1 MTNSQAV
8 QGSILIVD
16 DMPVNIDVLFKYL
29 DKNDFR
35 VFVARDGE
43 SAIEQTPL
51 AKPDLILLD
60 VVMPGIDGFETCRRL
75 KANPDTKH
83 IPIIFMTALSDT
95 VDKVKGF
102 EAGAVDYITKPIQHE
117 EVLARITT
125 HLTLRNLQRRLEEGN
140 ALLETRVQ
148 DRTAELATANTQLQA
163 EVVERKRTEVA
174 LRQAVDELER
184 LKNRLHAEN
193 IYLQEEIKTEYNFEE
208 MVGSSPPMQQ
218 VFNLIQQVA
227 ETDTTVLITG
237 ETGTGKELVAR
248 ALHNHSKRKD
258 SAVIKVNCAALPEG
272 LIENELFGHEKGAF
286 TGATTLKKGRFE
298 LADGG
303 TILLDEI
310 GELPLST
317 QVKLLR
323 VLQEQEFERIGGT
336 KTLKVDVRVLA
347 ATNRKLEEQV
357 AAGSFRAD
365 LFYRLNIFPIQIPP
379 LRARKADIPVLVQ
392 YFLRQFSLRM
402 GKNVNRIDQNAMDIL
417 TGYAWPGNV
426 RELNNVIERAVILC
440 QDGVLCPDQLS
451 IPRLPSTA
459 SNQEDLIT
467 LENAERQHILRALKK
482 THWVIGGAS
491 GAAKRLDIN
500 RTTLLARMKKM
511 GIDRGMAS
519 EDFS

>member
-1 MTNSQAV
+1 MMTNSQAV

-51 AKPDLILLD
+51 EKPDLILLD

-125 HLTLRNLQRRLEEGN
+125 HLTLRNLQRRLEEWN

-174 LRQAVDELER
+174 LRQAVDALER

-323 VLQEQEFERIGGT
+323 VLQ
-336 KTLKVDVRVLA
+336 
-347 ATNRKLEEQV
+347 
-357 AAGSFRAD
+357 
-365 LFYRLNIFPIQIPP
+365 
-379 LRARKADIPVLVQ
+379 
-392 YFLRQFSLRM
+392 
-402 GKNVNRIDQNAMDIL
+402 
-417 TGYAWPGNV
+417 
-426 RELNNVIERAVILC
+426 
-440 QDGVLCPDQLS
+440 
-451 IPRLPSTA
+451 
-459 SNQEDLIT
+459 
-467 LENAERQHILRALKK
+467 
-482 THWVIGGAS
+482 
-491 GAAKRLDIN
+491 
-500 RTTLLARMKKM
+500 
-511 GIDRGMAS
+511 
-519 EDFS
+519 

>member
-1 MTNSQAV
+1 
-8 QGSILIVD
+8 
-16 DMPVNIDVLFKYL
+16 
-29 DKNDFR
+29 
-35 VFVARDGE
+35 
-43 SAIEQTPL
+43 
-51 AKPDLILLD
+51 
-60 VVMPGIDGFETCRRL
+60 
-75 KANPDTKH
+75 
-83 IPIIFMTALSDT
+83 
-95 VDKVKGF
+95 
-102 EAGAVDYITKPIQHE
+102 
-117 EVLARITT
+117 
-125 HLTLRNLQRRLEEGN
+125 
-140 ALLETRVQ
+140 
-148 DRTAELATANTQLQA
+148 LQA

-174 LRQAVDELER
+174 LRQVVDALER

-365 LFYRLNIFPIQIPP
+365 LFYRLNIFPIPIPS

-511 GIDRGMAS
+511 GIERGMAS